1 MTKQSLKPHERLD
14 QAMNVRRLQ
23 LGLTWDD
30 LADKA
35 GITSAGL
42 RAIRSGKNR
51 GRELTRRKIDAA
63 LQWEAG
69 TLDAIF
75 EDRIDPNEAPET
87 EGRAVDDE
95 APVTR
100 GEFRAFLAILQDPD
114 AELPESALK
123 KLRALGV
130 DPERIKKPKRGTR

>member
-1 MTKQSLKPHERLD
+1 
-14 QAMNVRRLQ
+14 MNVRRLQ

-30 LADKA
+30 VADKA

-75 EDRIDPNEAPET
+75 EDRIDPGDAPET
-87 EGRAVDDE
+87 EGRAVDDD
-95 APVTR
+95 APLTR
-100 GEFRAFLAILQDPD
+100 GEFRAYIALLQDPD
-114 AELPESALK
+114 AELPEGALK

-130 DPERIKKPKRGTR
+130 DPDRLKKSKRGGR

>member
-1 MTKQSLKPHERLD
+1 
-14 QAMNVRRLQ
+14 MNVRRLQ

-30 LADKA
+30 VADKA

-75 EDRIDPNEAPET
+75 EDRIDPGEAPET
-87 EGRAVDDE
+87 EGRAVDDD
-95 APVTR
+95 APLTR
-100 GEFRAFLAILQDPD
+100 GEFRAYIALMQEPES
-114 AELPESALK
+114 ELPEGALK

-130 DPERIKKPKRGTR
+130 DPERLKSRKGRGH